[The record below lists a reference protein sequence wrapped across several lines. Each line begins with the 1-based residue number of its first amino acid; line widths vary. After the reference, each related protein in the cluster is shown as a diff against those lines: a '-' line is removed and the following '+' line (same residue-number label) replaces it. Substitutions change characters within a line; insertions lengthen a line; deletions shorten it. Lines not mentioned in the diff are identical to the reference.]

1 MSPYPFVFSSPS
13 SLVKWFDTRD
23 KKDNF
28 FRQLLSVFF
37 FLTAA

>member
-1 MSPYPFVFSSPS
+1 MSYSFVFSSPS
-13 SLVKWFDTRD
+13 SFVKWFDKRD

-37 FLTAA
+37 LTSA